1 MMRGDGGLKGND
13 ARRGRIGH
21 TVLLSLLVSQA
32 VVLGYIES
40 LVPLPVSMPG
50 VKLGLANII
59 SLIGIVLLGIREAI
73 VITILRSVINSL
85 FLGGPMV
92 FLFSLAGGITS
103 VVLMYILYRTFR
115 DVLSIWSI
123 SMAGAVAHNIA
134 QLTVAVLIIQDVS
147 VYYYMPVLLVSAA
160 VTGGL
165 TGAVSE
171 VVISS
176 LRRC

>member
-1 MMRGDGGLKGND
+1 MKGND
-13 ARRGRIGH
+13 AKRGRIGH

-103 VVLMYILYRTFR
+103 VVFMYILYRTFR

-134 QLTVAVLIIQDVS
+134 QLTVAVLIIRDVS